1 MLNQPYR
8 CDDVHMPRPAT
19 GETPKRN
26 IRIENE
32 IWDPAKDRALAERQT
47 LTKVVKSYLARY
59 GAKLSDEAP
68 EADPWDIVNL
78 AISELG
84 AGKVGPNTDLAM
96 AVDAAADM
104 LRALGIRPVPR
115 QAADEA
121 GGTEAD

>member
-1 MLNQPYR
+1 MNPQYR
-8 CDDVHMPRPAT
+8 CDDVRMPRPAT

-32 IWDPAKDRALAERQT
+32 IWDPAKDRALAEQQT

-59 GAKLSDEAP
+59 GAKLSDDAP

-104 LRALGIRPVPR
+104 LRSLGIRPMSRP
-115 QAADEA
+115 ASDEA
-121 GGTEAD
+121 GDPEGD